1 MDLGAWTAVGAGG
14 GEAARVWK
22 CARISLSRVQER
34 FSADVQLRLALP
46 RALADPQ
53 RRLLSPS
60 LPAPARRPLRRAR
73 RRLPDWTGLT
83 EPLSARGKVFPS
95 VGFPV
100 EFVRSKRVA
109 CGSAESWDAA
119 GARWVLPLV
128 SLALQCGGVRRP
140 AGWPSWRLEPA
151 SSSSVRDDGLPQAG
165 IQG

>member
-1 MDLGAWTAVGAGG
+1 MDCRRCRRRRGREGLEVWADFSVPSSGALLRRCATSSGSSACSGG
-14 GEAARVWK
+14 
-22 CARISLSRVQER
+22 S
-34 FSADVQLRLALP
+34 SASPSEPQPPSP
-46 RALADPQ
+46 RA
-53 RRLLSPS
+53 PS
-60 LPAPARRPLRRAR
+60 APPRPPATPGL
-73 RRLPDWTGLT
+73 DWTGLT